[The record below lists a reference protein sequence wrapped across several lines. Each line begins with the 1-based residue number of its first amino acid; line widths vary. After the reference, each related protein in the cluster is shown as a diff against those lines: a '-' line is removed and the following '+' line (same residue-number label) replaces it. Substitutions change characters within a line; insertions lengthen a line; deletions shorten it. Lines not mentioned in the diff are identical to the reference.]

1 MTDAVY
7 AMLGN
12 RIKVLLTGSK
22 YAAKVTASFAFRFAP
37 NTVAAVVP
45 TLTKVID
52 CLPAAM
58 VPAAVTSIR
67 DATAVPAVGGDEAAV
82 LVAEAYGTLLPS
94 PHATSSARVYPVNGL
109 NTACFAM

>member
-7 AMLGN
+7 AILGN
-12 RIKVLLTGSK
+12 RIKALLTGSK
-22 YAAKVTASFAFRFAP
+22 YAVKVTVSFAFKFAP

-58 VPAAVTSIR
+58 VPAVVASMRETVAIP
-67 DATAVPAVGGDEAAV
+67 VVGDDEAAV
-82 LVAEAYGTLLPS
+82 LVAEAYGILLPS

-109 NTACFAM
+109 NAACFAA